1 MFKNVKNKKAFVTA
15 LVFVLVIAL
24 AAAAGVVSAKFMG
37 EKDVKGSVG
46 LKADLAESITVYEH
60 VAIRQTDGSYELDS
74 SAVTEE
80 GQTYMLMPGVDI
92 YKDPTVRVT
101 GYTGVPAYLFVVYS
115 QNISGNTY
123 GLGFTV
129 NSDGWTSLSG
139 HPGVWYREL
148 TSADVPGEDETYKD
162 YPLLDAFGNG
172 YQILVYEGLP
182 RGSEYTFAFKAY
194 IGQKTVDYNTPAK
207 VFEALTSGD

>member
-1 MFKNVKNKKAFVTA
+1 MLAV
-15 LVFVLVIAL
+15 AL

-60 VAIRQTDGSYELDS
+60 VANRQTDGSYKLDS
-74 SAVTEE
+74 SAITEE

-101 GYTGVPAYLFVVYS
+101 GYTGVPAYLFVVKKVSEYGTAIGF
-115 QNISGNTY
+115 NLASG
-123 GLGFTV
+123 
-129 NSDGWTSLSG
+129 WQSLSG
-139 HPGVWYREL
+139 HPGVWYKEL
-148 TSADVPGEDETYKD
+148 TSADIPGEDETYKD
-162 YPLLDAFGNG
+162 YPVLATFANG
-172 YQILVYEGLP
+172 YQIIVYEGLP
-182 RGSEYTFAFKAY
+182 RGSDYTFAFKAY

-207 VFEALTSGD
+207 VFDALTAGD

>member
-24 AAAAGVVSAKFMG
+24 AAAAGMVTAKYFG

-60 VAIRQTDGSYELDS
+60 VANRQTDGSYELDS
-74 SAVTEE
+74 SAITEE

-92 YKDPTVRVT
+92 KKDPTVRVT
-101 GYTGVPAYLFVVYS
+101 GYTGVPAYLFVVTEVS
-115 QNISGNTY
+115 EY
-123 GLGFTV
+123 GTALGF
-129 NSDGWTSLSG
+129 SMADGWEALDN
-139 HPGVWYREL
+139 GVWYKEL
-148 TSADVPGEDETYKD
+148 TSADIPGEDETYKD
-162 YPLLDAFGNG
+162 YPVLETPADG
-172 YQILVYEGLP
+172 YQITVYEGLP
-182 RGSEYTFAFKAY
+182 RESEYTFAFKAY

-207 VFEALTSGD
+207 VFDALTSGD

>member
-60 VAIRQTDGSYELDS
+60 VANRQTDGSYELDS
-74 SAVTEE
+74 SAITEE

-101 GYTGVPAYLFVVYS
+101 GYTGVPAYLFVKITEDLNS
-115 QNISGNTY
+115 SGYATCN
-123 GLGFTV
+123 FT
-129 NSDGWTSLSG
+129 NGWYALTG
-139 HPGVWYREL
+139 INGVWYKEL
-148 TSADVPGEDETYKD
+148 TSADIPGEDETYKD
-162 YPLLDAFGNG
+162 YPLLAANNNG
-172 YQILVYEGLP
+172 YQITVSETLP
-182 RGSEYTFAFKAY
+182 RESEFTVTIKAY
-194 IGQKTVDYNTPAK
+194 IGQKTVDYDTPEE
-207 VFEALTSGD
+207 VFDALTAGD

>member
-24 AAAAGVVSAKFMG
+24 AAAAGMVTAKYFG

-60 VAIRQTDGSYELDS
+60 VANRQTDGSYELDS

-101 GYTGVPAYLFVVYS
+101 GYTGVPAYLFVVITADMGDYS
-115 QNISGNTY
+115 YVALN
-123 GLGFTV
+123 LA
-129 NSDGWTSLSG
+129 DGWQSLSG
-139 HPGVWYREL
+139 HNGVWYNEL
-148 TSADVPGEDETYKD
+148 KSTDVPTGDETYKD
-162 YPLLDAFGNG
+162 YPLLDTFANG
-172 YQILVYEGLP
+172 HQIIVYENLP
-182 RGSEYTFAFKAY
+182 RESEYSISFKAY
-194 IGQKTVDYNTPAK
+194 IGQKTVDYNTPVK

>member
-24 AAAAGVVSAKFMG
+24 AAAAGMVTAKYFG

-60 VAIRQTDGSYELDS
+60 VANRQTDGSYKLDS
-74 SAVTEE
+74 SAITEE

-101 GYTGVPAYLFVVYS
+101 GYTGVPAYLFVKITEDLNS
-115 QNISGNTY
+115 SGYATCN
-123 GLGFTV
+123 FA
-129 NSDGWTSLSG
+129 NGWYALTG
-139 HPGVWYREL
+139 INGVWYKEL

-162 YPLLDAFGNG
+162 YPLLAANNNG
-172 YQILVYEGLP
+172 YQITVSETLP
-182 RGSEYTFAFKAY
+182 RESEFTVTIKAY
-194 IGQKTVDYNTPAK
+194 IGQKTVDYDTPEE
-207 VFEALTSGD
+207 VFEALTAGD

>member
-24 AAAAGVVSAKFMG
+24 AAAAGMVTAKYFG

-60 VAIRQTDGSYELDS
+60 VANRQTDGSYKLDS

-101 GYTGVPAYLFVVYS
+101 GYTGVPAYLFVVTEVS
-115 QNISGNTY
+115 EY
-123 GLGFTV
+123 GTALGF
-129 NSDGWTSLSG
+129 NLASGWQSLSG
-139 HPGVWYREL
+139 HPGVWYKEL
-148 TSADVPGEDETYKD
+148 TSADIPGEDETYKD
-162 YPLLDAFGNG
+162 YPVLETLADG
-172 YQILVYEGLP
+172 YQIDVFENLP
-182 RGSEYTFAFKAY
+182 RESEYTFAFKAY

-207 VFEALTSGD
+207 VFDALTSGD